1 MRADEDNDSDALP
14 RRGGGCPYYRP
25 MSILE
30 SRRSR
35 PDESRHRN
43 TDKRLTVLARQTQ
56 ITRVYFFIINQRN
69 VLVNSSGISGACKL
83 TFIELD
89 LHNHRHSHTVSG
101 VFLIT

>member
-1 MRADEDNDSDALP
+1 MRADEENDSDALP
-14 RRGGGCPYYRP
+14 RHGGGCPYYRP

-43 TDKRLTVLARQTQ
+43 TDKRLTDTVLARQTQ
-56 ITRVYFFIINQRN
+56 ITRVYFFVINQRN
-69 VLVNSSGISGACKL
+69 VLVNSSGISGAFKL

-89 LHNHRHSHTVSG
+89 LHNHRHSHTDSD
-101 VFLIT
+101 